1 MFDMTSTCLPRFLIT
16 EYFSVEKT
24 QYRFP
29 LIASYLPL
37 PGQYKR
43 DSSLLDRTLSQKFDD
58 WGRFRRTF
66 SQITRTIIDHL
77 VNELKGGPMIHRKVG
92 MCTEGWK
99 SGLRL
104 QAMPPP
110 LRLLP
115 SLTGQSSNPP

>member
-43 DSSLLDRTLSQKFDD
+43 VSLLLDRTLSQKFDD

-66 SQITRTIIDHL
+66 SQITTFSAEL
-77 VNELKGGPMIHRKVG
+77 GVNTTVAL
-92 MCTEGWK
+92 
-99 SGLRL
+99 LRL
-104 QAMPPP
+104 IFTSTETRKEAV
-110 LRLLP
+110 LLTYRRGIP
-115 SLTGQSSNPP
+115 A

>member
-1 MFDMTSTCLPRFLIT
+1 MFDTTSTCLPPFLIT

-58 WGRFRRTF
+58 WSRFRRTF
-66 SQITRTIIDHL
+66 SPITICMILRQACERLL
-77 VNELKGGPMIHRKVG
+77 VN
-92 MCTEGWK
+92 
-99 SGLRL
+99 
-104 QAMPPP
+104 A
-110 LRLLP
+110 LP
-115 SLTGQSSNPP
+115 SEQVLPSNMSTCPEC